1 MAIDEFTSQERS
13 SIHRMLTL
21 LNSSLQSV
29 VLKLEQLSTS
39 EVITPKYLEGL
50 RKRSREIEGGTE
62 VHIQVLNLNDP
73 SQGGFLIAGWQHSVC
88 S

>member
-1 MAIDEFTSQERS
+1 LRTDTALTKITYREATMAIDDFSNRERS

-50 RKRSREIEGGTE
+50 RKRSREIEAE
-62 VHIQVLNLNDP
+62 LKSI
-73 SQGGFLIAGWQHSVC
+73 FKF
-88 S
+88 

>member
-1 MAIDEFTSQERS
+1 MADTDFSNQERS

-39 EVITPKYLEGL
+39 EVITPQYLEKL
-50 RKRSREIEGGTE
+50 RKRSREIEAE
-62 VHIQVLNLNDP
+62 LKSI
-73 SQGGFLIAGWQHSVC
+73 FKF
-88 S
+88 

>member
-1 MAIDEFTSQERS
+1 MATADFTSQERS

-29 VLKLEQLSTS
+29 TVKLEQLSTS

-50 RKRSREIEGGTE
+50 RKRSREIEAE
-62 VHIQVLNLNDP
+62 LKSI
-73 SQGGFLIAGWQHSVC
+73 FKF
-88 S
+88 